1 MKRHS
6 FSINFYLRPSKVT
19 KDGSIP
25 LLVVITKNGQ
35 RASCSIGRKLKKS
48 EWDTKRQQARGNSP
62 QAQSINEYLRQVR
75 NKIHDK
81 ENELLELG
89 YMITADLLRDAFLD
103 KIGKLQSKTLIQ
115 AFEEFLSDRE
125 QDVECGKISAETYR
139 CDERT
144 LLLIKHFLND
154 RYKRSDISLFELNVA
169 FIDKF
174 DSYLRATHKHRQNTA
189 VKHMRVLKHVMNVA
203 VGNQYIQNN
212 PFQTYKTQQVTVER
226 DFLTNDEIQRIINH
240 DFRAKRLEITRDIF
254 IFACYTGLSYAD
266 VKSLEQKHF
275 IKDDNGRIWI
285 KKNRVKTGVLFRVPL
300 LPIPRLILEK
310 YKNETNILPVKDIS
324 STDEYLKEIAALCGI
339 EKSISFH
346 TARYTFATTITL
358 TNRISLEVVAKMMGH
373 TNTKMTSH
381 YAKVIDNYIGE
392 EMDKLEQIYGTE

>member
-1 MKRHS
+1 
-6 FSINFYLRPSKVT
+6 
-19 KDGSIP
+19 
-25 LLVVITKNGQ
+25 
-35 RASCSIGRKLKKS
+35 
-48 EWDTKRQQARGNSP
+48 
-62 QAQSINEYLRQVR
+62 
-75 NKIHDK
+75 
-81 ENELLELG
+81 
-89 YMITADLLRDAFLD
+89 MITADLLRDAFLD

-115 AFEEFLSDRE
+115 VFEEFLSDRE

-285 KKNRVKTGVLFRVPL
+285 K
-300 LPIPRLILEK
+300 
-310 YKNETNILPVKDIS
+310 
-324 STDEYLKEIAALCGI
+324 
-339 EKSISFH
+339 
-346 TARYTFATTITL
+346 
-358 TNRISLEVVAKMMGH
+358 
-373 TNTKMTSH
+373 
-381 YAKVIDNYIGE
+381 
-392 EMDKLEQIYGTE
+392 

>member
-115 AFEEFLSDRE
+115 VFEEFLSDRE
-125 QDVECGKISAETYR
+125 QDVECGKISAETYH

-285 KKNRVKTGVLFRVPL
+285 KKNRIKTGVLFRVPL

-310 YKNETNILPVKDIS
+310 YI
-324 STDEYLKEIAALCGI
+324 
-339 EKSISFH
+339 H
-346 TARYTFATTITL
+346 
-358 TNRISLEVVAKMMGH
+358 
-373 TNTKMTSH
+373 
-381 YAKVIDNYIGE
+381 
-392 EMDKLEQIYGTE
+392 